1 MKKLAISLI
10 FMLPVSVMAQNVW
23 EKPKDTAPEV
33 VEKKQSENTKAK
45 YLRGAVPVVD
55 GMVQWE
61 LNVDMPGKS
70 AQEIYDI
77 MYKCLDD
84 LTKSEGQLEGSCI
97 TLVNKEEKTIVAN
110 IREWLTFTSNFLS
123 LDRAKFQYTLIAQ
136 CTDGHMRMTMDR
148 IGYRYN
154 ESSTKIKEVAYTA
167 EKLITDDKAVNKKNT
182 RLYPGS
188 AKFRRKTIDRKDNL
202 FETIKNYLAT
212 K

>member
-1 MKKLAISLI
+1 
-10 FMLPVSVMAQNVW
+10 MLPVSVMAQNVW
-23 EKPKDTAPEV
+23 EKPKDTVPEV
-33 VEKKQSENTKAK
+33 VVKKQSENTKAK

>member
-1 MKKLAISLI
+1 
-10 FMLPVSVMAQNVW
+10 MLPVSVMAQNVW

>member
-1 MKKLAISLI
+1 
-10 FMLPVSVMAQNVW
+10 MLPVSVMAQNVW

-70 AQEIYDI
+70 AQAIYDI

>member
-1 MKKLAISLI
+1 
-10 FMLPVSVMAQNVW
+10 MLPVSVMAQNVW

-123 LDRAKFQYTLIAQ
+123 LDRAKFQYSLIAQ

>member
-123 LDRAKFQYTLIAQ
+123 LDRAKFQYSLIAQ